1 VIVADSGSTEVLANW
16 RASVLSS
23 ILRVSVW
30 LGLLAYFPSVYIA
43 LRSGMVLVVT
53 VDTCVM
59 ALVVVLHRATGLPYQ
74 WRAALFSLCP
84 FLIGVALLDGY
95 GVYSQLFFIAF
106 AVVTTL
112 LLGQRAGLV
121 AVLASTLLIALFG
134 LMGLTGPQEMNVR
147 PELLELWWA
156 AMAINFTLVTTVL
169 TLAVGLVLS
178 TLEAALGEARS
189 ARDAAVRQGE
199 VLRAFLDTVPDLVY
213 SKDTEGRLRICN
225 AAALAMQGVQHEHEL
240 TGRTVFDL
248 YPREM
253 AERLHADDLEVLAG
267 RTVLNR
273 EVATRD
279 VHGRPQWYLTMKVPF
294 RNRDGA
300 ITGVIGISR
309 NITDRKQ
316 LEEQLRQAQKME
328 AVGKLAGGIA
338 HDFNNLLTIIIGFGE
353 LLRAET
359 AAHPA
364 LAEPVDAISD
374 AAERA
379 ASLTRQLLA
388 FSRQTLL
395 QPKVLD
401 LNATITT
408 TGRMLSRLIGE
419 NIRVSLA
426 LDPSISRVRV
436 DPGQLDQVLMNLAVN
451 ARDAMP
457 HGGTLTIT
465 TQELDL
471 SEEVAA
477 RLESQAGR
485 HVMIAVADTGIGMTP
500 DVMVQIFDPFYTTKG
515 VGNGTGLGLSMVFGI
530 VRQSGGSISVDSEP
544 GTGSTFRI
552 FLPVA
557 SESTLPP
564 DASAPTPSLRG
575 SETVLLVE
583 DDAGVRELA
592 RRTLAA
598 LGYDV
603 LAAADGREALAI
615 AASHGTDIALL
626 VTDVMMPDMSGPE
639 MVARLHAT
647 WPQLGVIY
655 MSGYTS
661 DAVVLQGVA
670 TSGISFLQKPYTP
683 LRLTQMVRA
692 VLDSAVTVPF

>member
-1 VIVADSGSTEVLANW
+1 MPADPGSTEVMANW
-16 RASVLSS
+16 RVSVLSS

-30 LGLLAYFPSVYIA
+30 LGLLAYVPSVYIA
-43 LRSGMVLVVT
+43 IRSGMATVVA
-53 VDTCVM
+53 VDTCM
-59 ALVVVLHRATGLPYQ
+59 LALVVVLYRATGLPYR

-84 FLIGVALLDGY
+84 FLIGVVLLDGY

-106 AVVTTL
+106 AIVTTL

-121 AVLASTLLIALFG
+121 AVLASTVMIGVFG
-134 LMGLTGPQEMNVR
+134 VLGLTGPQEMNVR
-147 PELLELWWA
+147 PDLIELWWA
-156 AMAINFTLVTTVL
+156 AMGINFLLVTTVL
-169 TLAVGLVLS
+169 TLAVGMVLAR
-178 TLEAALGEARS
+178 LEAALGQEIAARET
-189 ARDAAVRQGE
+189 AAAQGE
-199 VLRAFLDTVPDLVY
+199 LLRAFLDTVPDLVY
-213 SKDTEGRLRICN
+213 SKDIDGRLRICN
-225 AAALAMQGVQHEHEL
+225 AAALAMQRVQHEHEL
-240 TGRTVFDL
+240 AGRTVFDL

-253 AERLHADDLEVLAG
+253 AERLHADDQEVLAG

-294 RNRDGA
+294 RNREGA

-309 NITDRKQ
+309 NITDRKV
-316 LEEQLRQAQKME
+316 LEEQLRQSQKME
-328 AVGKLAGGIA
+328 AVGKLAGGVA

-353 LLRAET
+353 MLRAEV
-359 AAHPA
+359 ASQPA
-364 LAEPVDAISD
+364 LSEPVDAIRD

-419 NIRVSLA
+419 NIRVRLV

-436 DPGQLDQVLMNLAVN
+436 DPGQLDQVLMNMAVN

-457 HGGTLTIT
+457 NGGTLTIT
-465 TQELDL
+465 TQELELTHD
-471 SEEVAA
+471 VAA
-477 RLESQAGR
+477 RLEAQPGR
-485 HVMIAVADTGIGMTP
+485 HVMIAIADTGVGMSP

-530 VRQSGGSISVDSEP
+530 VRQSGGSISVESEP
-544 GTGSTFRI
+544 GQGSTFRI

-557 SESTLPP
+557 TESATSP
-564 DASAPTPSLRG
+564 DATVPTPSLQG

-583 DDAGVRELA
+583 DDTGVRELA

-598 LGYDV
+598 QGYDV
-603 LAAADGREALAI
+603 LVAADGRAALAI
-615 AASHGTDIALL
+615 AATRGNDIALV
-626 VTDVMMPDMSGPE
+626 VTDVVMPDMSGPE
-639 MVARLHAT
+639 LVTALQT
-647 WPQLGVIY
+647 SWPQLRVIY

-661 DAVVLQGVA
+661 DTAVLQGVA
-670 TSGISFLQKPYTP
+670 ASEIAFLQKPHTP
-683 LRLTQMVRA
+683 LRLVHMVRA
-692 VLDSAVTVPF
+692 VLDSTVTVSF